1 MAEPTSSAALAGVSL
16 VTLAVALFGPTSG
29 PYIVIV
35 LSSIGGGLWALSSS
49 TLASR
54 LAGVWL
60 MLRCVL
66 TAIVLTAVIAGLVG
80 PYIRLQGVEAY
91 AVVAFM
97 IGALGN
103 KWQDIFDAIKA
114 RIQGV
119 ITSGAKP
126 EDKQEG
132 KP

>member
-1 MAEPTSSAALAGVSL
+1 MAEPATSTALAGVSL

-35 LSSIGGGLWALSSS
+35 LSSIGGGLWALSSA
-49 TLASR
+49 TLTTR
-54 LAGVWL
+54 MEGVWL

-80 PYIRLQGVEAY
+80 PYIKLHGVEAY
-91 AVVAFM
+91 AVVAFA

-103 KWQDIFDAIKA
+103 KWLEIFDTLKT
-114 RIQGV
+114 RIQGA
-119 ITSGAKP
+119 ISKERPG
-126 EDKQEG
+126 EG

>member
-1 MAEPTSSAALAGVSL
+1 MAEPATSTALAGVSL

-35 LSSIGGGLWALSSS
+35 LSSIGGGLWALSSA
-49 TLASR
+49 TLVTR
-54 LAGVWL
+54 MAGVWL
-60 MLRCVL
+60 MLRCML

-91 AVVAFM
+91 AVVSFV

-103 KWQDIFDAIKA
+103 KWQDIIDALKM
-114 RIQGV
+114 RISGV

-126 EDKQEG
+126 DGKQEG